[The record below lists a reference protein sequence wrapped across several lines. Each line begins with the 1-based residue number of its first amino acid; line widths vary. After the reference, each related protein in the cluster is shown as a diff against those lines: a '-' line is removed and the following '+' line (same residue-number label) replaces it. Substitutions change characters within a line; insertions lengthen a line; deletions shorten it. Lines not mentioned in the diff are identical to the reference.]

1 VRGDPINGFIP
12 THLYVCP
19 KPGLEFQRHMS
30 WSFLMFYEL
39 RGDVKKDN
47 YSYIHSL
54 LIHFVKFKRAF
65 RPYMKRKIKQL
76 WIIIPPIST
85 NE

>member
-39 RGDVKKDN
+39 RGDV
-47 YSYIHSL
+47 I
-54 LIHFVKFKRAF
+54 IRFVD
-65 RPYMKRKIKQL
+65 IGG
-76 WIIIPPIST
+76 IIIQQSQ
-85 NE
+85 